1 MADIS
6 KITLPSN
13 VTYDVKDTTARS
25 GLANKQ
31 DKITAITAQ
40 TTQAVYPIKI
50 DSQGHITAYG
60 SAVTIPAAVST
71 TQKVYTGSCDTLH
84 TALEKVV
91 TLHDA
96 TGFNLTAGVVIIIY
110 FEHMS
115 GTFSGTSAISL
126 NVNNTGS
133 KTVYRGEVEVKNSY
147 SDLGGWNDKSI
158 VGFAYDGSHWNR
170 FYSMDN
176 NTTYLAMTESD
187 AKAGTVVNAMVI
199 SPSVLATAIDYRLPT
214 KTSQL
219 TNDSGFLTSHQD
231 ISGKVDKINIT
242 AQNTQA
248 VYPIKINAQ
257 GQISAYGSA
266 VTIPAAVAVK
276 GNSESTYRTGNVNLT
291 AANIGAAAAS
301 HTHSANDL
309 TAGYVNIHPENSPV
323 IIPFMHNDIGH
334 LLRRGGSAS
343 VTKDGAAWS
352 VDINNC
358 FDGTGSYWA
367 INPTGITTIVIELT
381 LHKTFGWTNTIYVD
395 FGSGS
400 WRSKSIKIEVMNTN
414 YSGDTWTQKY
424 STTTN
429 SIGHIY
435 VTTSHTPTGA
445 SDAGGGFNK
454 IRLTF
459 SSWQTATGFRI
470 SQIGVYNYG
479 SLGLRETYMSRGVDD
494 YVFRNITPN
503 TNNAYSLGSSS
514 LKWKDIYSGTLNGTT
529 IPASPKFTDTTYGAD
544 RGISNVSGNFG
555 HSNTAITAQNT
566 QALYPIKIDAYGHIT
581 GYGSAVEFLPPKVY
595 TGYCSAKTNN
605 KFRSFLYEN
614 SSSSYAQSENVY
626 SEGTILFLRMGIPS
640 TYTGDGYSG
649 QVAIDVNNFSGAL
662 IYSRGVQLKT
672 SDDPAAVGWRSGE
685 VIALLSKGSYFEL
698 IFKDSDTNTT
708 YSSMTQSEAITGTS
722 TTGRLISAKVLS
734 DTITDKIGAEVAFDE
749 LWTNGTEANFAS
761 QLVNIDL
768 RQYDFVL
775 IMFSYGTE
783 LSGVSSVLCKPNGTT
798 YRLINGGAR
807 KDYRDAT
814 VTTSGVEF
822 GSGIKVGTYG
832 DTNGNSNNNSLIIPR
847 AIYGIKKF
855 IVKQQNYSLPE
866 LVTKG
871 DVTDPTISPS
881 GSSSSAHFHYAL
893 SADKKFGVLNGNMIV
908 KGVGGTSTREY
919 VHTGVYVEPKPS
931 EQKIIYGTVSG
942 YVNYTSLSH
951 ANYITVET
959 TGELCV
965 SFKASTN
972 STSFNV
978 NTGFVR
984 WEDFY

>member
-187 AKAGTVVNAMVI
+187 AKSGTVVNAMVI

-219 TNDSGFLTSHQD
+219 TNDSGYITNSSAIYESRLNWGNSNIAGNVSPVDAGCIDEFGHNKLAFLPAECINAAYSVDGGATWIDYGLSNEQKVSLVTNGSVGVTIGKNETKTASNIAQHKSRIRIAAQNTSGVQRIYTASKKWLINVSTNGASGTTITMRYRTIANAMSGTETWVNVGTYTVSGWSGWNSIPWINNFGGSTTSQTGQPGEVEFVLSATGLSSSNGTACMSDIRLIGATNWKPASELAKNGHVYSFDVNQNVTFPAIVNASSFNGYTIASNVPSGAKFTDTTYGANRGISNVSGNFGHSNTAITAQNTQAVYPIKIDAYGHITSYGSAVTIPAAVTESTVSGWGFTKNTGTVTGIKMNGASKGTSGVVDLGTVITSHQD

-257 GQISAYGSA
+257 GQITGYGSA
-266 VTIPAAVAVK
+266 VTIPTVP
-276 GNSESTYRTGNVNLT
+276 
-291 AANIGAAAAS
+291 
-301 HTHSANDL
+301 SA
-309 TAGYVNIHPENSPV
+309 
-323 IIPFMHNDIGH
+323 
-334 LLRRGGSAS
+334 
-343 VTKDGAAWS
+343 
-352 VDINNC
+352 
-358 FDGTGSYWA
+358 
-367 INPTGITTIVIELT
+367 
-381 LHKTFGWTNTIYVD
+381 
-395 FGSGS
+395 
-400 WRSKSIKIEVMNTN
+400 
-414 YSGDTWTQKY
+414 
-424 STTTN
+424 
-429 SIGHIY
+429 
-435 VTTSHTPTGA
+435 
-445 SDAGGGFNK
+445 
-454 IRLTF
+454 
-459 SSWQTATGFRI
+459 
-470 SQIGVYNYG
+470 
-479 SLGLRETYMSRGVDD
+479 MS
-494 YVFRNITPN
+494 
-503 TNNAYSLGSSS
+503 
-514 LKWKDIYSGTLNGTT
+514 
-529 IPASPKFTDTTYGAD
+529 
-544 RGISNVSGNFG
+544 
-555 HSNTAITAQNT
+555 
-566 QALYPIKIDAYGHIT
+566 
-581 GYGSAVEFLPPKVY
+581 
-595 TGYCSAKTNN
+595 
-605 KFRSFLYEN
+605 
-614 SSSSYAQSENVY
+614 
-626 SEGTILFLRMGIPS
+626 
-640 TYTGDGYSG
+640 
-649 QVAIDVNNFSGAL
+649 
-662 IYSRGVQLKT
+662 
-672 SDDPAAVGWRSGE
+672 
-685 VIALLSKGSYFEL
+685 
-698 IFKDSDTNTT
+698 
-708 YSSMTQSEAITGTS
+708 QSEATTGTS
-722 TTGRLISAKVLS
+722 TTARTITAKVLS

-783 LSGVSSVLCKPNGTT
+783 LNGVSSVLCKPNGTT
-798 YRLINGGAR
+798 YRLINGGSR

-822 GSGIKVGTYG
+822 GSGIKVGAYG

-871 DVTDPTISPS
+871 DVTNPTISPS
-881 GSSSSAHFHYAL
+881 GSISSAHFHYAL

-984 WEDFY
+984 WEDFYS